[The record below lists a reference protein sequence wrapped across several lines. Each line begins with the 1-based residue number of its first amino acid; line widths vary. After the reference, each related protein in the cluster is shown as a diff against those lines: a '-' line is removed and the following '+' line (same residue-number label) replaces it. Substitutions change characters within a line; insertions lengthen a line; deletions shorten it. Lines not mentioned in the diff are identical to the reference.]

1 MNDGKLKLPNSTS
14 FFINSIGIVV
24 IFMVLKELQNI
35 FIPLLI
41 AYFLFFVFSP
51 LNTLLGK
58 YKIPLSVLVILD
70 LLIIIFLFGGITS
83 VIIDSFSRFVQQL
96 PQYELKL
103 NSIVSST
110 TLSLGMKDPKFT
122 NFQASK
128 FLNETDFSL
137 IAGNLF
143 SSTFSFLGTLL
154 FVIFFFIFVV
164 TGHQNFYKA
173 LSKRYFKNRQS
184 EEAFSL
190 KKEENFL
197 KNTFKE
203 ITDQVQRYVLTK
215 FLTSVLSGVAVGII
229 LWIFGVDF
237 LIIWAACAFLLNF
250 IPVVGSIIAVAL
262 PSMMALVQFESVSY
276 ALIIA
281 LIIIVVQNIIGNFL
295 EPKIFGN
302 KLGLNPLVILL
313 SLLLWGYIWGIV
325 GILLS
330 IPLTAIIKIIISRSE
345 SPNLKMLNDLMSS

>member
-1 MNDGKLKLPNSTS
+1 MSEGKLKLSNSTS
-14 FFINSIGIVV
+14 FFINVIGVVV
-24 IFMVLKELQNI
+24 IFIVLKELQNI

-51 LNTLLGK
+51 LNTFLTK
-58 YKIPLSVLVILD
+58 YKIPLPVSVILD

-83 VIIDSFSRFVQQL
+83 VIIDSFSRFAQQL

-110 TLSLGMKDPKFT
+110 TISLGIKNPKFT
-122 NFQASK
+122 NFQISEI
-128 FLNETDFSL
+128 LNEIDFGL
-137 IAGNLF
+137 IVGNLF

-173 LSKRYFKNRQS
+173 LSKRYLKTRQGEEDFSIKN
-184 EEAFSL
+184 
-190 KKEENFL
+190 EENFL

-215 FLTSVLSGVAVGII
+215 FFTSVLSGMAVGII

-237 LIIWAACAFLLNF
+237 LVVWAACAFLLNF
-250 IPVVGSIIAVAL
+250 IPVVGSIVAVAL
-262 PSMMALVQFESVSY
+262 PALMALVQFESVSY
-276 ALIIA
+276 ALFVAIV
-281 LIIIVVQNIIGNFL
+281 IIVVQNIIGNFL

-313 SLLLWGYIWGIV
+313 SLLLWGYIWGII

-345 SPNLKMLNDLMSS
+345 SPNLKLLNDFMSS

>member
-1 MNDGKLKLPNSTS
+1 MNDGKLRLAGSTS
-14 FFINSIGIVV
+14 FFIDAIGIVV
-24 IFMVLKELQNI
+24 IFMVLKELQSI

-51 LNTLLGK
+51 LNTFLGK

-70 LLIIIFLFGGITS
+70 LLVIIFLFGGITS
-83 VIIDSFSRFVQQL
+83 VIIDSFGRFAEQL

-103 NSIVSST
+103 NNIVSST
-110 TLSLGMKDPKFT
+110 ALSLGLKDSQFT
-122 NFQASK
+122 NFQVAK
-128 FLNETDFSL
+128 MLKDIDLGL

-164 TGHQNFYKA
+164 TGQQNIYNAISNRYYK
-173 LSKRYFKNRQS
+173 
-184 EEAFSL
+184 
-190 KKEENFL
+190 KKHSNDSTLQPNENIL

-203 ITDQVQRYVLTK
+203 ITDQVQRYVITK
-215 FLTSVLSGVAVGII
+215 FLTSVLNGLSVGII

-237 LIIWAACAFLLNF
+237 LMVWAAFAFLLNF

-262 PSMMALVQFESVSY
+262 PALMALVQFESVSY
-276 ALIIA
+276 ALLIA
-281 LIIIVVQNIIGNFL
+281 LIVIVVQNIIGNFL

-313 SLLLWGYIWGIV
+313 SLLLWGYVWGIV

-330 IPLTAIIKIIISRSE
+330 IPLTAIIKIIISRSD
-345 SPNLKMLNDLMSS
+345 SPNLNLLNDFMSS